1 MKPNIIDVLLIAV
14 IETTL
19 AKLEQDNAK
28 LREQVAGYDRLRTA
42 HENVK
47 ARNAVL
53 EEQVSILNRSLE
65 WNYQERQSLET
76 RVRQMQEKVASYV
89 KMDSYYGGIERQ
101 NEELKEQVLELG
113 RKNIALAA
121 EAESAQQLEQQL
133 ATADQRIREL
143 ESALA
148 VASLPAASRANV
160 IALIQ
165 EQAA

>member
-14 IETTL
+14 IEAALT
-19 AKLEQDNAK
+19 KLEQDNAK
-28 LREQVAGYDRLRTA
+28 LREQAAGYDRLKA
-42 HENVK
+42 ENQRLK
-47 ARNAVL
+47 GREA
-53 EEQVSILNRSLE
+53 SLE
-65 WNYQERQSLET
+65 SRIASTDESARSYWTMYQNSESE
-76 RVRQMQEKVASYV
+76 VRQ
-89 KMDSYYGGIERQ
+89 
-101 NEELKEQVLELG
+101 LKQQVLELG

-121 EAESAQQLEQQL
+121 EAESVQQLEQQL

-160 IALIQ
+160 ISLIQ

>member
-19 AKLEQDNAK
+19 TKLEQDNAK
-28 LREQVAGYDRLRTA
+28 LREQVAGYDRLKA
-42 HENVK
+42 ENGRLK
-47 ARNAVL
+47 GSEA
-53 EEQVSILNRSLE
+53 SLE
-65 WNYQERQSLET
+65 SRIASTDESARSYWTMYQNSESE
-76 RVRQMQEKVASYV
+76 VRQ
-89 KMDSYYGGIERQ
+89 
-101 NEELKEQVLELG
+101 LKQQVLELG

>member
-1 MKPNIIDVLLIAV
+1 MNPNFLDVLIIAV
-14 IETTL
+14 LETTL
-19 AKLEQDNAK
+19 TKLEQDNAK
-28 LREQVAGYDRLRTA
+28 LREQAAGYDRLRTLNGQYKGRIA
-42 HENVK
+42 ELENRIAGTDES
-47 ARNAVL
+47 ARNY
-53 EEQVSILNRSLE
+53 
-65 WNYQERQSLET
+65 WTMYQNSEAE
-76 RVRQMQEKVASYV
+76 VRH
-89 KMDSYYGGIERQ
+89 
-101 NEELKEQVLELG
+101 LKEQVLELG

-148 VASLPAASRANV
+148 IASLPAASRANV